1 VTKVTY
7 VSRLEYVRSG
17 YPQPKQASAPE
28 RPYLPVGVVALS
40 AALGVLVV
48 ASAYTAGRHG
58 VADSALANYGYW
70 AGQALIFIPASIR
83 LLTRRGSTEAGTVTA
98 IMSVTVGQYLSKLC
112 YSPLSFSYSDEL
124 SHWRTA
130 ENILSTGKLF
140 TPNYALPI
148 SPQYPGLEEAT
159 TALVQITGLPLFT
172 AGVIVAGVA
181 HVLFVMTL
189 YLLFRNIGRSR
200 RLAGIAV
207 LVYSTNPGLAY
218 FDSLFAY
225 QTLGLAFMG
234 VALVAAW
241 RLAVARSGGDRTG
254 WAVIAMVLIVATV
267 ATHHVTSYMLTLTL
281 VLVAVASLL
290 ARDRRSAARSG
301 ALALWAVIV
310 IAGWL
315 IFVAPQTVSYLLQPV
330 QGIAQSFS
338 ALLNGGHSGT
348 SGGATSVSGPLGQV
362 AIEGAAVLLLSSI
375 LPVGWL
381 QVRRQFRDQPW
392 VLALT
397 LGSLTWYA
405 ILLIRLGAAD
415 GSELSGRAASF
426 VYVPSAFIAALGFRW
441 LIDRAPRMR
450 ASAFLGASLAGVLL
464 MSVDGL
470 LNSWPPSWERLPGP
484 HQVGGVERS
493 IGPEEIAVGNWLA
506 AALGPGNR
514 ITADFGNDP
523 MVGTYGNQTPVD
535 GNAFLYLSPTYTQ
548 AIEREALLQGIQYVL
563 TDLRLTQQL
572 PASGQYFPQ
581 DPNTGKYTH
590 PLPLVDMTKFNNAS
604 GVTRIFDSGDI
615 VIYDLFGGQ

>member
-1 VTKVTY
+1 
-7 VSRLEYVRSG
+7 
-17 YPQPKQASAPE
+17 
-28 RPYLPVGVVALS
+28 VALS
-40 AALGVLVV
+40 TALGVLVV
-48 ASAYTAGRHG
+48 AIAYSAGRHG
-58 VADSALANYGYW
+58 YANSAVADYGYW
-70 AGQALIFIPASIR
+70 AGEVLIFVPASIR
-83 LLTRRGSTEAGTVTA
+83 LLTRRGSAEGGTVAA
-98 IMSVTVGQYLSKLC
+98 IVMLTVAQYLCKLC
-112 YSPLSFSYSDEL
+112 YSPLSFTYSDEL

-130 ENILSTGKLF
+130 ENILLTGKLF
-140 TPNYALPI
+140 TPNYALLI
-148 SPQYPGLEEAT
+148 SPQYPGLEEVT

-181 HVLFVMTL
+181 HLLFVVTL

-225 QTLGLAFMG
+225 QTLALAFMG
-234 VALVAAW
+234 VVLVAAW
-241 RLAVARSGGDRTG
+241 RLTEARSGSDRTG
-254 WAVIAMVLIVATV
+254 WAVIAMVGIAATV
-267 ATHHVTSYMLTLTL
+267 ATHHVTSYILTATL

-315 IFVAPQTVSYLLQPV
+315 IFAAPQTVSYLFQPV
-330 QGIAQSFS
+330 QGVAQGFTS
-338 ALLNGGHSGT
+338 LLTGGHSSA
-348 SGGATSVSGPLGQV
+348 SGGATAVQSPFSQLV
-362 AIEGAAVLLLSSI
+362 IEGAVVLLLSCL

-381 QVRRQFRDQPW
+381 QVRRRFRGQSW
-392 VLALT
+392 VLALA

-405 ILLIRLGAAD
+405 ILAIRLAAAN

-426 VYVPSAFIAALGFRW
+426 VYVPSAFIAALGLRW
-441 LIDRAPRMR
+441 FIDRVPRLS
-450 ASAFLGASLAGVLL
+450 ANAFLGASLAGVLL
-464 MSVDGL
+464 MSVDGV

-484 HQVGGVERS
+484 HQVAGVERS
-493 IGPEEIAVGNWLA
+493 IGPEEITVGNWLA

-514 ITADFGNDP
+514 FAADFGNDP
-523 MVGTYGNQTPVD
+523 MVGTYGNQTPVN
-535 GNAFLYLSPTYTQ
+535 GNAFLYLSPTYTL

-563 TDLRLTQQL
+563 ADQRLTKQL
-572 PASGQYFPQ
+572 PASGQYFPT

-590 PLPLVDMTKFNNAS
+590 PLPLIDMTKFNQAS

-615 VIYDLFGGQ
+615 VIYDLSGRQ